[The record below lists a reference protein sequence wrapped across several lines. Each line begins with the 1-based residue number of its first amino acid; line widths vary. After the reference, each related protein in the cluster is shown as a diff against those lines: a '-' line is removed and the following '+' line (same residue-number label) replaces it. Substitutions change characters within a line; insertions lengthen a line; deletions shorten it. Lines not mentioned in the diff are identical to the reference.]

1 MCSVF
6 LYNEDVLAKEK
17 REMQHWN
24 PGEPLNDDDRAIL
37 QSIIDKSHELG
48 RTPTVSEVAD
58 AARIKSRFRIWKNA
72 VLAAGLPALNSPEQV
87 RLREHKE

>member
-1 MCSVF
+1 
-6 LYNEDVLAKEK
+6 
-17 REMQHWN
+17 MQHWK
-24 PGEPLNDDDRAIL
+24 PGDLLSEADRVLL
-37 QSIIDKSHELG
+37 QPMIEKSYELG

-87 RLREHKE
+87 RLREKREG

>member
-1 MCSVF
+1 
-6 LYNEDVLAKEK
+6 
-17 REMQHWN
+17 MQHWK
-24 PGEPLNDDDRAIL
+24 PGDLLSEADRVLL
-37 QSIIDKSHELG
+37 QPMIEKSNELG

-87 RLREHKE
+87 RLREKREV

>member
-1 MCSVF
+1 MHQWKPGDLLSEADHI
-6 LYNEDVLAKEK
+6 LLQPMIEK
-17 REMQHWN
+17 
-24 PGEPLNDDDRAIL
+24 AC
-37 QSIIDKSHELG
+37 ELG

-87 RLREHKE
+87 RLREKRER

>member
-1 MCSVF
+1 
-6 LYNEDVLAKEK
+6 
-17 REMQHWN
+17 MQHWK
-24 PGEPLNDDDRAIL
+24 PGDLLSDAERVLL
-37 QSIIDKSHELG
+37 QPMIEKSYELG

-87 RLREHKE
+87 RLSEKREV